1 MAPTLTLTLTPLSLR
16 RLPPDGQRV
25 VPRHF
30 FAQRVRL
37 AAPVRHPPHHPA
49 AGLLEVHVSPSAEH
63 HQRPGGGQRH
73 GGGHRAHQR
82 GGAGGS
88 HPVPRVPQIE
98 IAASYVQPE
107 GDG

>member
-49 AGLLEVHVSPSAEH
+49 AGLL
-63 HQRPGGGQRH
+63 
-73 GGGHRAHQR
+73 
-82 GGAGGS
+82 
-88 HPVPRVPQIE
+88 
-98 IAASYVQPE
+98 
-107 GDG
+107 